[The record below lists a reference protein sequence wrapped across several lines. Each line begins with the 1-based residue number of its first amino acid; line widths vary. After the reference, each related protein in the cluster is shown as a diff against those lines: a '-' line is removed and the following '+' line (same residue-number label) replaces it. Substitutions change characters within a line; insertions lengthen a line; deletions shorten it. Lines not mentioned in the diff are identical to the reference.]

1 FPYTTLFRS
10 TAKDIAE
17 IARLLD
23 ESHFSSLDLQV
34 GDFKLRIRRD
44 GGWSER
50 HDDDEEDTRPA
61 QEPRSGSAP
70 PSPPS
75 PPLGQEA
82 GAARA
87 GEIDVPAPLLG
98 NFYAAPRPG
107 EPPFVE
113 VGDAVTE
120 DSVIGIIE
128 VMKLMNSVRAGVA
141 GTVVAILAQNGSAV
155 EEGQALIRVR
165 REG

>member
-1 FPYTTLFRS
+1 MSL
-10 TAKDIAE
+10 TAKEIAE

-50 HDDDEEDTRPA
+50 QDDDEEDTRPA
-61 QEPRSGSAP
+61 PKPKSASEP
-70 PSPPS
+70 PSSPS